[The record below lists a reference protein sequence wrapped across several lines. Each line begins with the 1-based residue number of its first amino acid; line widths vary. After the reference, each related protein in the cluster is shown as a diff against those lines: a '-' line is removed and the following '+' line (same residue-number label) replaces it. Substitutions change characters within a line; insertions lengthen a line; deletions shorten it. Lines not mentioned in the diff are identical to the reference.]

1 MRKFTLFMMFS
12 LVCFSLFGQ
21 TQTAREPK
29 IFIAPIEGYGREADN
44 DYIYKRLAYEVILQ
58 RHTVVKVRYE
68 SDYIFKGTIG
78 FADETSADPSADQV
92 VEVTDANNPVP
103 ENPTPTL
110 NNDFGKREFY
120 SMAYGDGLYFYDSSG
135 TDNTAKSAAK
145 RTTSSGTDEQEKDKK
160 YSCRVEMTDNNTGE
174 VISRHNFIFVTA
186 DASVDQLISSV
197 VTTLISDI
205 PDVPSVKPND
215 VRDRWMYVEASALWT
230 PKFFYDGYETVYWPS
245 FGIRVGVECHF
256 LSFMSVGT
264 GAQIT
269 NEKVYAD
276 TGIYNDFILETPL
289 FIKGF
294 FKLDKYF
301 ALEPY
306 VGACWNYALLKEMEP
321 SMFSGF
327 VGVQFGLKEKSE
339 TGMIVV
345 DLRFSMDIL
354 NSAIPAENLEYKRFN
369 VQLCVGYKFGFFQRE
384 PKVQ

>member
-1 MRKFTLFMMFS
+1 MMFS

-21 TQTAREPK
+21 TKTAREPK

-58 RHTVVKVRYE
+58 HYTVVKVRYE

-78 FADETSADPSADQV
+78 FADETSADSSADQAV
-92 VEVTDANNPVP
+92 IVTDANNPVP

-135 TDNTAKSAAK
+135 TDNTAKSADK
-145 RTTSSGTDEQEKDKK
+145 RTASSGTDDQEKDRKFFL
-160 YSCRVEMTDNNTGE
+160 RLEMTDNNTGE
-174 VISRHNFIFVTA
+174 VISRQNIVFITA

-197 VTTLISDI
+197 VTTLISEI
-205 PDVPSVKPND
+205 PDVPSVNPND

-230 PKFFYDGYETVYWPS
+230 PKFFYDGYETVYLPG
-245 FGIRVGVECHF
+245 FGIRAGVEYHF
-256 LSFMSVGT
+256 LSFMSFGV

-276 TGIYNDFILETPL
+276 TGIYTDFILETPL

-294 FKLDKYF
+294 FKLDKFF

-306 VGACWNYALLKEMEP
+306 GGACWNYALLKKIEP
-321 SMFSGF
+321 SMFSWF

-354 NSAIPAENLEYKRFN
+354 NSVIPAEDLEYKRFSI
-369 VQLCVGYKFGFFQRE
+369 QLGVGYKFGFFQKE
-384 PKVQ
+384 IKPKE